1 MNRKTK
7 FLALSFV
14 LITPLSINA
23 FKKEMVCL
31 NAEAP
36 ASIVDDLD
44 DLSKTQD
51 AYSVFAQSSDVGFG
65 TDNRYISTYQA
76 TTAPT
81 ASTMWENYGYI
92 QYALSGQNVLKVVTD
107 ESTKCPSPLVF
118 ASSVLEVDEVSEET
132 SSNWTRRTYTYILPI
147 DAAYV
152 RILPSSYNKE
162 DESMAV
168 WSQQITKVSISYVD
182 EINDDLDD
190 LSKTQDAYSV
200 FAQSG
205 DVGFGTDN
213 RYISTYQAIT
223 APTASTM
230 WENYGYIQYALS
242 GQNVL
247 KVVTDESTKCPSPLV
262 FASSVL
268 EVDEVSEETSSN
280 WTRRTY
286 TYILPTDATF
296 VRILTSSYNKED
308 ESMAVWSQ
316 QITKVNIKRV
326 AKSDLPKKDEPVTSN
341 KIVDELDDLSKTQD
355 AYSVIAQQTD
365 VGFGTDTRYTG
376 TISPLEPASKDN
388 WWSEGYPYIQY
399 KVENQN
405 LVKVVV
411 DTDKTSVSILPHIL
425 LVANYGGSN
434 NKVVDVNN
442 YEVKASANW
451 SRITYTFVLEENA
464 SWVRVVFSVYDSY
477 DNRLQRWMQ
486 QVTRV
491 TLEHADELPEK
502 GDVPTIE
509 VIKKP
514 DFSDVKVIED
524 DCNELEGNTFYSD
537 FYRVNAT
544 NGKLISF
551 AEGTSEYTDSTWW
564 EGTNGYVQ
572 IKLDRQNVLT
582 VDALVE
588 EKASK
593 YINPIGLFAGSGNQ
607 LKKVNIN
614 NVINNGVEDG
624 YVKLTYV
631 YILNTQVDVRLVFSS
646 YNSPDG
652 LIVASSQQIT
662 HIKAEY
668 IKDEN
673 LPTPDAIDTSHDT
686 AKKTIDEFVST
697 LNKDAYS
704 KGNWDYILYYANKGK
719 HELATSSNDDEIVNS
734 VKENINNVKTLTQEA
749 NAAKEKELEEFSAYF
764 NNLDQSRYT
773 ATNWS
778 KISSLYNSAIAE
790 LEDITDIEQVKQII
804 ADTKDDISKIEEIKD
819 EPSVEPSIEPSSEPS
834 SEVSEQ
840 PSSSKPSSS
849 ETSTS
854 SDNNEKPNDNKK
866 GCKGSATTG
875 LVSLLLVAGI
885 ALKKKKR

>member
-1 MNRKTK
+1 MSRKTK

-51 AYSVFAQSSDVGFG
+51 AYSVFAQSGEVGFG
-65 TDNRYISTYQA
+65 ADNRYISTYQA
-76 TTAPT
+76 TSAPN

-92 QYALSGQNVLKVVTD
+92 QYALSGQNVLKVVAD
-107 ESTKCPSPLVF
+107 ESTKCPAPLVF
-118 ASSVLEVDEVSEET
+118 ASSVLEVDEISEEE
-132 SSNWTRRTYTYILPI
+132 SSNWTRRTYTYILPT
-147 DAAYV
+147 DATYV
-152 RILPSSYNKE
+152 RILPSAYNKD

-168 WSQQITKVSISYVD
+168 WSQQITKVSISYVAEITD
-182 EINDDLDD
+182 ELDD
-190 LSKTQDAYSV
+190 LSKTQDAFSV
-200 FAQSG
+200 FVQSS
-205 DVGFGTDN
+205 DVGFGNDN
-213 RYISTYQAIT
+213 RYISTYQAT
-223 APTASTM
+223 SAPNASTM

-242 GQNVL
+242 GQNLLEIVA
-247 KVVTDESTKCPSPLV
+247 DESTKCPAPLV

-268 EVDEVSEETSSN
+268 EVVKVNEETSSN

-286 TYILPTDATF
+286 TYILPTDAAF
-296 VRILTSSYNKED
+296 VRILPSSYNKED

-326 AKSDLPKKDEPVTSN
+326 AKSELPKKDEPIEVS
-341 KIVDELDDLSKTQD
+341 KFVDELDDLSKTQD
-355 AYSVIAQQTD
+355 AYHVIAQSTD
-365 VGFGTDTRYTG
+365 IGFGNDTRYTG
-376 TISPLEPASKDN
+376 TSSPLEPANKDN
-388 WWSEGYPYIQY
+388 WWNEEYPYIQY
-399 KVENQN
+399 KVEGQN

-411 DTDKTSVSILPHIL
+411 DTDPSVVSILPHIL
-425 LVANYGGSN
+425 LVTNYGEN
-434 NKVVDVNN
+434 NYKVSDVNN
-442 YEVKASANW
+442 YEIERSTNW

-464 SWVRVVFSVYDSY
+464 SWTRVVFSVYDSY

-491 TLEHADELPEK
+491 TLEHVDELPEK
-502 GDVPTIE
+502 GEVPTIE

-514 DFSDVKVIED
+514 DFSDVETIED
-524 DCNELEGNTFYSD
+524 DCSELEGNSFYTD
-537 FYRVNAT
+537 FYRVSAT
-544 NGKLISF
+544 NGKIISF
-551 AEGTSEYTDSTWW
+551 AEGTCEYTDSTWW

-572 IKLDRQNVLT
+572 IKLDRQNVLAI
-582 VDALVE
+582 DALVD

-593 YINPIGLFAGSGNQ
+593 YINPIGVFAGSENQ
-607 LKKVNIN
+607 LKRVNIN

-631 YILNTQVDVRLVFSS
+631 YILNSQIDVRLVFSS

-668 IKDEN
+668 IKDEE
-673 LPTPDAIDTSHDT
+673 LPAPDTIDTSHDT
-686 AKKTIDEFVST
+686 AKNAIDEFVNT

-704 KGNWDYILYYANKGK
+704 KENWDYILYYANKGK

-734 VKENINNVKTLTQEA
+734 VKESINNVKTLAQEA

-764 NNLDQSRYT
+764 NSLDQSRYT
-773 ATNWS
+773 ADNWS

-819 EPSVEPSIEPSSEPS
+819 EPSVEPSIEPSE
-834 SEVSEQ
+834 E
-840 PSSSKPSSS
+840 PSSS
-849 ETSTS
+849 EPTSSETPTS
-854 SDNNEKPNDNKK
+854 SDNNEKPNENKK

>member
-1 MNRKTK
+1 MSRKTK

-36 ASIVDDLD
+36 ASIVDELD

-51 AYSVFAQSSDVGFG
+51 AFSVFAQSGEVGFG
-65 TDNRYISTYQA
+65 ADNRYISTYQA
-76 TTAPT
+76 TSAPN

-92 QYALSGQNVLKVVTD
+92 QYALSGQNILKVVAD
-107 ESTKCPSPLVF
+107 ESTECPAPLVF
-118 ASSVLEVDEVSEET
+118 ASSVLEVDEISEEKST
-132 SSNWTRRTYTYILPI
+132 NWTRRTYTYILPT
-147 DAAYV
+147 DATYV
-152 RILPSSYNKE
+152 RILPSAYNTE

-182 EINDDLDD
+182 EISDDLNDFTKVND
-190 LSKTQDAYSV
+190 YYQVRTTT
-200 FAQSG
+200 G
-205 DVGFGTDN
+205 DVGFGSEDSRITTN
-213 RYISTYQAIT
+213 YQAT
-223 APTASTM
+223 SAPDSSTM
-230 WENYGYIQYALS
+230 WSDYGYIQYALS
-242 GQNVL
+242 GQNL
-247 KVVTDESTKCPSPLV
+247 LEVVADESTKCPAPLV

-268 EVDEVSEETSSN
+268 EVVKVDEEKSSN
-280 WTRRTY
+280 WPRRTY
-286 TYILPTDATF
+286 TYILPTDATY
-296 VRILTSSYNKED
+296 VRILPSAYNKED

-326 AKSDLPKKDEPVTSN
+326 AKSELPKKDEPIEVS
-341 KIVDELDDLSKTQD
+341 KFVDELDDLSKVQD
-355 AYSVIAQQTD
+355 AYHVTAQSSD
-365 VGFGTDTRYTG
+365 VGFGNDTRYTG
-376 TISPLEPASKDN
+376 TNSPLEPANKDN
-388 WWSEGYPYIQY
+388 WWNEEYPYIQY
-399 KVENQN
+399 KVEGQN
-405 LVKVVV
+405 LVKIVV
-411 DTDKTSVSILPHIL
+411 DTDKSAVSILPHIV
-425 LVANYGGSN
+425 LVTNYGEN
-434 NKVVDVNN
+434 NYKVSDVNN
-442 YEVKASANW
+442 YEVETSTNW

-464 SWVRVVFSVYDSY
+464 SWTRVVFSVYDSY
-477 DNRLQRWMQ
+477 DSRLQRWMQ

-491 TLEHADELPEK
+491 TLEHVDELPAK
-502 GDVPTIE
+502 GEVPTIE
-509 VIKKP
+509 VIKP
-514 DFSDVKVIED
+514 DFTNIETIED
-524 DCNELEGNTFYSD
+524 DCNELEGNTFYTD

-582 VDALVE
+582 INALVD

-593 YINPIGLFAGSGNQ
+593 YINPIGIFAGSGNQ
-607 LKKVNIN
+607 LKRVNVN
-614 NVINNGVEDG
+614 NVIKNGVEDG

-631 YILNTQVDVRLVFSS
+631 YILNSQVDVRLVFSS

-668 IKDEN
+668 VKDED

-686 AKKTIDEFVST
+686 AKNAIDEFVNT

-704 KGNWDYILYYANKGK
+704 KENWDYILYYANKGK

-734 VKENINNVKTLTQEA
+734 VKESINNVKTLAQEA

-764 NNLDQSRYT
+764 NSLDQSRYT
-773 ATNWS
+773 ADNWN

-819 EPSVEPSIEPSSEPS
+819 EPSEEPSIEPSEEPS
-834 SEVSEQ
+834 SSE
-840 PSSSKPSSS
+840 PSSS

-854 SDNNEKPNDNKK
+854 SDNNEKPSDNKK
-866 GCKGSATTG
+866 GCKGSAATG

-885 ALKKKKR
+885 TLKKKKR

>member
-1 MNRKTK
+1 MSRKTK

-132 SSNWTRRTYTYILPI
+132 SSNWTRRTYTYILP
-147 DAAYV
+147 
-152 RILPSSYNKE
+152 
-162 DESMAV
+162 
-168 WSQQITKVSISYVD
+168 
-182 EINDDLDD
+182 
-190 LSKTQDAYSV
+190 
-200 FAQSG
+200 
-205 DVGFGTDN
+205 
-213 RYISTYQAIT
+213 
-223 APTASTM
+223 
-230 WENYGYIQYALS
+230 
-242 GQNVL
+242 
-247 KVVTDESTKCPSPLV
+247 
-262 FASSVL
+262 
-268 EVDEVSEETSSN
+268 
-280 WTRRTY
+280 
-286 TYILPTDATF
+286 TDATF

-326 AKSDLPKKDEPVTSN
+326 AKSDLPKKDEPITSN
-341 KIVDELDDLSKTQD
+341 KFVDELDDLSKTQD

-514 DFSDVKVIED
+514 DFSDVKIIED

-673 LPTPDAIDTSHDT
+673 LPAPDAIDTSHDT

-734 VKENINNVKTLTQEA
+734 VKENINNVKTLAQEA